1 MRRHWPTGAVAPKTN
16 KQTNKQAV
24 RRCHCDYPPR
34 EPNISA
40 TPLSRRIE
48 DNVEPIYWVSRR
60 LTEKIMYCTVITVLP
75 WILPATSFPFYYRSE
90 THVQA
95 LTGERIPQNNV
106 KLPTSFELGNNQYLY
121 YNINL
126 VNNNQDSRIPRFFH
140 N

>member
-1 MRRHWPTGAVAPKTN
+1 MRRPWPTGGCCAEN

-24 RRCHCDYPPR
+24 RRCHCDYPPG

-40 TPLSRRIE
+40 TLLSRHIE
-48 DNVEPIYWVSRR
+48 DKVEPIYWVSRR
-60 LTEKIMYCTVITVLP
+60 LTEKIMYCTVITFLP
-75 WILPATSFPFYYRSE
+75 WILSATSFPLYYRSE

-95 LTGERIPQNNV
+95 LTWERIPQNNV
-106 KLPTSFELGNNQYLY
+106 KLPTSFELGNNQYIY

-140 N
+140 S